1 MNQFVEDKKKL
12 GLRAIATDELV
23 AQEFQQ
29 LYKSIVLSCLSAN
42 WVFKLQ
48 PIANCNSRIADICE
62 ESPLVQ
68 KM

>member
-42 WVFKLQ
+42 
-48 PIANCNSRIADICE
+48 
-62 ESPLVQ
+62 
-68 KM
+68 